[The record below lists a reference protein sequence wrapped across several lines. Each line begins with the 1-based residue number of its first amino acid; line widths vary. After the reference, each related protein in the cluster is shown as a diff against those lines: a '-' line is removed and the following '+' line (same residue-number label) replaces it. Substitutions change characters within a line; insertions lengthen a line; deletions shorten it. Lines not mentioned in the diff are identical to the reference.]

1 MKSEWRAFLFRGYW
15 EVDLNMLFVFV
26 EGSDDERFFRHYYSD
41 STVKIVQYAHMSN
54 KDLTAYLN
62 SINAMQESDYIIIT
76 DSDGAEIE
84 AKRKKFIEKHPCC
97 EATKVFVSKREI
109 ESWYLAGFSQGNAEK
124 YKVKF
129 IYCTDD
135 ISKEKFR
142 SMVPKD
148 FNPVSFQVEILKS
161 FDTVLAT
168 MRNRSF
174 NIFCT
179 K

>member
-1 MKSEWRAFLFRGYW
+1 MLRHNLLG
-15 EVDLNMLFVFV
+15 EVFTVIVIDEVF
-26 EGSDDERFFRHYYSD
+26 EG
-41 STVKIVQYAHMSN
+41 
-54 KDLTAYLN
+54 
-62 SINAMQESDYIIIT
+62 
-76 DSDGAEIE
+76 
-84 AKRKKFIEKHPCC
+84 
-97 EATKVFVSKREI
+97 KVFVSKREI
-109 ESWYLAGFSQGNAEK
+109 ESWYLAGFSQDNAEK